1 MVNNFKIYKNFN
13 LSKKDKGAI
22 ILIGNFDGLHRGHQ
36 KLFNRAKSFK
46 KKFKLKIGVIT
57 FDPIPKMFFKG
68 LNNYRLLNFDQKIQ
82 LLKKN
87 SVDFIVNQKFNIRF
101 SKISCLDFI
110 NKILFNKIKPKFI
123 FVSDNFRFGYKR
135 AGDIKLLKSLEK
147 DYDYKIINPSPLKS
161 KKFVISSTLIRKNL
175 ETGNLKKVKKFL
187 GTAWNSEIIQEKIKN
202 KKFKYWIY
210 EVENSI
216 KGYLGIQFLEE
227 EIEILGIGVNQGSR
241 RKNIATELM
250 DELIEYFEKSE
261 YKKIILEVRESNTV
275 AQRLYKKY
283 GFKQISRRKKYY
295 VDEDAK
301 VYQREKIYA

>member
-1 MVNNFKIYKNFN
+1 MI
-13 LSKKDKGAI
+13 SEI
-22 ILIGNFDGLHRGHQ
+22 ID
-36 KLFNRAKSFK
+36 
-46 KKFKLKIGVIT
+46 
-57 FDPIPKMFFKG
+57 
-68 LNNYRLLNFDQKIQ
+68 
-82 LLKKN
+82 
-87 SVDFIVNQKFNIRF
+87 
-101 SKISCLDFI
+101 C
-110 NKILFNKIKPKFI
+110 
-123 FVSDNFRFGYKR
+123 SDETAR
-135 AGDIKLLKSLEK
+135 SLEK
-147 DYDYKIINPSPLKS
+147 IEK
-161 KKFVISSTLIRKNL
+161 LI
-175 ETGNLKKVKKFL
+175 F

-283 GFKQISRRKKYY
+283 GFKQISKRKKYY

>member
-1 MVNNFKIYKNFN
+1 MI
-13 LSKKDKGAI
+13 SEI
-22 ILIGNFDGLHRGHQ
+22 ID
-36 KLFNRAKSFK
+36 
-46 KKFKLKIGVIT
+46 
-57 FDPIPKMFFKG
+57 
-68 LNNYRLLNFDQKIQ
+68 
-82 LLKKN
+82 
-87 SVDFIVNQKFNIRF
+87 
-101 SKISCLDFI
+101 C
-110 NKILFNKIKPKFI
+110 
-123 FVSDNFRFGYKR
+123 DNETAR
-135 AGDIKLLKSLEK
+135 SLEK
-147 DYDYKIINPSPLKS
+147 IEK
-161 KKFVISSTLIRKNL
+161 LI
-175 ETGNLKKVKKFL
+175 F
-187 GTAWNSEIIQEKIKN
+187 GTAWNSQVIQEKIKN

-227 EIEILGIGVNQGSR
+227 EIEILGIGVNKGSR

-283 GFKQISRRKKYY
+283 GFKQISKRKKYY

>member
-1 MVNNFKIYKNFN
+1 MI
-13 LSKKDKGAI
+13 SEI
-22 ILIGNFDGLHRGHQ
+22 ID
-36 KLFNRAKSFK
+36 
-46 KKFKLKIGVIT
+46 
-57 FDPIPKMFFKG
+57 
-68 LNNYRLLNFDQKIQ
+68 
-82 LLKKN
+82 
-87 SVDFIVNQKFNIRF
+87 
-101 SKISCLDFI
+101 C
-110 NKILFNKIKPKFI
+110 
-123 FVSDNFRFGYKR
+123 SDETAR
-135 AGDIKLLKSLEK
+135 SLEK
-147 DYDYKIINPSPLKS
+147 IEK
-161 KKFVISSTLIRKNL
+161 LI
-175 ETGNLKKVKKFL
+175 F
-187 GTAWNSEIIQEKIKN
+187 GTAWNSQVIQEKIKN

-283 GFKQISRRKKYY
+283 GFKQISKRKKYY

>member
-1 MVNNFKIYKNFN
+1 MI
-13 LSKKDKGAI
+13 SEI
-22 ILIGNFDGLHRGHQ
+22 IE
-36 KLFNRAKSFK
+36 
-46 KKFKLKIGVIT
+46 
-57 FDPIPKMFFKG
+57 
-68 LNNYRLLNFDQKIQ
+68 
-82 LLKKN
+82 
-87 SVDFIVNQKFNIRF
+87 
-101 SKISCLDFI
+101 C
-110 NKILFNKIKPKFI
+110 
-123 FVSDNFRFGYKR
+123 DNETAR
-135 AGDIKLLKSLEK
+135 SLEK
-147 DYDYKIINPSPLKS
+147 IEK
-161 KKFVISSTLIRKNL
+161 LI
-175 ETGNLKKVKKFL
+175 F
-187 GTAWNSEIIQEKIKN
+187 GTAWNSQVIQEKIKN

-227 EIEILGIGVNQGSR
+227 EIEILGIGVNKGSR

-283 GFKQISRRKKYY
+283 GFKQISKRKKYY

>member
-1 MVNNFKIYKNFN
+1 MISEIIDCNNET
-13 LSKKDKGAI
+13 A
-22 ILIGNFDGLHRGHQ
+22 R
-36 KLFNRAKSFK
+36 
-46 KKFKLKIGVIT
+46 
-57 FDPIPKMFFKG
+57 
-68 LNNYRLLNFDQKIQ
+68 
-82 LLKKN
+82 
-87 SVDFIVNQKFNIRF
+87 
-101 SKISCLDFI
+101 
-110 NKILFNKIKPKFI
+110 
-123 FVSDNFRFGYKR
+123 
-135 AGDIKLLKSLEK
+135 SLEK
-147 DYDYKIINPSPLKS
+147 IEK
-161 KKFVISSTLIRKNL
+161 LI
-175 ETGNLKKVKKFL
+175 F

>member
-1 MVNNFKIYKNFN
+1 MI
-13 LSKKDKGAI
+13 SEIIDCDKETA
-22 ILIGNFDGLHRGHQ
+22 
-36 KLFNRAKSFK
+36 
-46 KKFKLKIGVIT
+46 
-57 FDPIPKMFFKG
+57 
-68 LNNYRLLNFDQKIQ
+68 
-82 LLKKN
+82 
-87 SVDFIVNQKFNIRF
+87 
-101 SKISCLDFI
+101 
-110 NKILFNKIKPKFI
+110 
-123 FVSDNFRFGYKR
+123 
-135 AGDIKLLKSLEK
+135 KSLEK
-147 DYDYKIINPSPLKS
+147 IEKII
-161 KKFVISSTLIRKNL
+161 F
-175 ETGNLKKVKKFL
+175 

-250 DELIEYFEKSE
+250 DELVEYFEKSE

>member
-1 MVNNFKIYKNFN
+1 MI
-13 LSKKDKGAI
+13 SEI
-22 ILIGNFDGLHRGHQ
+22 ID
-36 KLFNRAKSFK
+36 
-46 KKFKLKIGVIT
+46 
-57 FDPIPKMFFKG
+57 
-68 LNNYRLLNFDQKIQ
+68 
-82 LLKKN
+82 
-87 SVDFIVNQKFNIRF
+87 
-101 SKISCLDFI
+101 C
-110 NKILFNKIKPKFI
+110 
-123 FVSDNFRFGYKR
+123 DNETAR
-135 AGDIKLLKSLEK
+135 SLEK
-147 DYDYKIINPSPLKS
+147 IEKII
-161 KKFVISSTLIRKNL
+161 F
-175 ETGNLKKVKKFL
+175 

-283 GFKQISRRKKYY
+283 GFKKISKRKKYY
-295 VDEDAK
+295 VDEDAE
-301 VYQREKIYA
+301 VYLREKIYA

>member
-1 MVNNFKIYKNFN
+1 MI
-13 LSKKDKGAI
+13 SEI
-22 ILIGNFDGLHRGHQ
+22 IDC
-36 KLFNRAKSFK
+36 
-46 KKFKLKIGVIT
+46 
-57 FDPIPKMFFKG
+57 D
-68 LNNYRLLNFDQKIQ
+68 
-82 LLKKN
+82 
-87 SVDFIVNQKFNIRF
+87 
-101 SKISCLDFI
+101 
-110 NKILFNKIKPKFI
+110 NKTA
-123 FVSDNFRFGYKR
+123 R
-135 AGDIKLLKSLEK
+135 SLENIEK
-147 DYDYKIINPSPLKS
+147 
-161 KKFVISSTLIRKNL
+161 LI
-175 ETGNLKKVKKFL
+175 F

-283 GFKQISRRKKYY
+283 GFKKISKRKKYY
-295 VDEDAK
+295 VDEDAE
-301 VYQREKIYA
+301 VYLREKIYA

>member
-1 MVNNFKIYKNFN
+1 MI
-13 LSKKDKGAI
+13 SEIIDCDKETA
-22 ILIGNFDGLHRGHQ
+22 
-36 KLFNRAKSFK
+36 
-46 KKFKLKIGVIT
+46 
-57 FDPIPKMFFKG
+57 
-68 LNNYRLLNFDQKIQ
+68 
-82 LLKKN
+82 
-87 SVDFIVNQKFNIRF
+87 
-101 SKISCLDFI
+101 
-110 NKILFNKIKPKFI
+110 
-123 FVSDNFRFGYKR
+123 
-135 AGDIKLLKSLEK
+135 KSLEK
-147 DYDYKIINPSPLKS
+147 IEKII
-161 KKFVISSTLIRKNL
+161 F
-175 ETGNLKKVKKFL
+175 

-283 GFKQISRRKKYY
+283 GFKKISKRKKYY
-295 VDEDAK
+295 VDEDAE
-301 VYQREKIYA
+301 VYLKEKIYA

>member
-1 MVNNFKIYKNFN
+1 MI
-13 LSKKDKGAI
+13 SEI
-22 ILIGNFDGLHRGHQ
+22 ID
-36 KLFNRAKSFK
+36 
-46 KKFKLKIGVIT
+46 
-57 FDPIPKMFFKG
+57 
-68 LNNYRLLNFDQKIQ
+68 
-82 LLKKN
+82 
-87 SVDFIVNQKFNIRF
+87 
-101 SKISCLDFI
+101 C
-110 NKILFNKIKPKFI
+110 
-123 FVSDNFRFGYKR
+123 SDETAR
-135 AGDIKLLKSLEK
+135 SLEK
-147 DYDYKIINPSPLKS
+147 IEK
-161 KKFVISSTLIRKNL
+161 LI
-175 ETGNLKKVKKFL
+175 F

-227 EIEILGIGVNQGSR
+227 EIEILGIGVNKGSR

-283 GFKQISRRKKYY
+283 GFKQISKRKKYY

>member
-1 MVNNFKIYKNFN
+1 MI
-13 LSKKDKGAI
+13 SEI
-22 ILIGNFDGLHRGHQ
+22 ID
-36 KLFNRAKSFK
+36 
-46 KKFKLKIGVIT
+46 
-57 FDPIPKMFFKG
+57 
-68 LNNYRLLNFDQKIQ
+68 
-82 LLKKN
+82 
-87 SVDFIVNQKFNIRF
+87 
-101 SKISCLDFI
+101 C
-110 NKILFNKIKPKFI
+110 
-123 FVSDNFRFGYKR
+123 DNETAR
-135 AGDIKLLKSLEK
+135 SLEK
-147 DYDYKIINPSPLKS
+147 IEK
-161 KKFVISSTLIRKNL
+161 LI
-175 ETGNLKKVKKFL
+175 F

-283 GFKQISRRKKYY
+283 GFKKISKRKKYY
-295 VDEDAK
+295 VDEDAE
-301 VYQREKIYA
+301 VYLREKIYA

>member
-1 MVNNFKIYKNFN
+1 MI
-13 LSKKDKGAI
+13 SEIIDCDKETA
-22 ILIGNFDGLHRGHQ
+22 
-36 KLFNRAKSFK
+36 
-46 KKFKLKIGVIT
+46 
-57 FDPIPKMFFKG
+57 
-68 LNNYRLLNFDQKIQ
+68 
-82 LLKKN
+82 
-87 SVDFIVNQKFNIRF
+87 
-101 SKISCLDFI
+101 
-110 NKILFNKIKPKFI
+110 
-123 FVSDNFRFGYKR
+123 
-135 AGDIKLLKSLEK
+135 KSLEK
-147 DYDYKIINPSPLKS
+147 IEKII
-161 KKFVISSTLIRKNL
+161 F
-175 ETGNLKKVKKFL
+175 

-283 GFKQISRRKKYY
+283 GFKKISKRKKYY
-295 VDEDAK
+295 VDEDAE
-301 VYQREKIYA
+301 VYLREKIYA

>member
-1 MVNNFKIYKNFN
+1 MI
-13 LSKKDKGAI
+13 SEI
-22 ILIGNFDGLHRGHQ
+22 ID
-36 KLFNRAKSFK
+36 
-46 KKFKLKIGVIT
+46 
-57 FDPIPKMFFKG
+57 
-68 LNNYRLLNFDQKIQ
+68 
-82 LLKKN
+82 
-87 SVDFIVNQKFNIRF
+87 
-101 SKISCLDFI
+101 C
-110 NKILFNKIKPKFI
+110 
-123 FVSDNFRFGYKR
+123 DNETAR
-135 AGDIKLLKSLEK
+135 SLENIEK
-147 DYDYKIINPSPLKS
+147 
-161 KKFVISSTLIRKNL
+161 LI
-175 ETGNLKKVKKFL
+175 F

-283 GFKQISRRKKYY
+283 GFKKISKRKKYY
-295 VDEDAK
+295 VDEDAE
-301 VYQREKIYA
+301 VYLREKIYAWE

>member
-1 MVNNFKIYKNFN
+1 MI
-13 LSKKDKGAI
+13 SEIIDCDKETA
-22 ILIGNFDGLHRGHQ
+22 
-36 KLFNRAKSFK
+36 
-46 KKFKLKIGVIT
+46 
-57 FDPIPKMFFKG
+57 
-68 LNNYRLLNFDQKIQ
+68 
-82 LLKKN
+82 
-87 SVDFIVNQKFNIRF
+87 
-101 SKISCLDFI
+101 
-110 NKILFNKIKPKFI
+110 
-123 FVSDNFRFGYKR
+123 
-135 AGDIKLLKSLEK
+135 KSLEK
-147 DYDYKIINPSPLKS
+147 IEKII
-161 KKFVISSTLIRKNL
+161 F
-175 ETGNLKKVKKFL
+175 

-283 GFKQISRRKKYY
+283 GFKKISKRKKYY
-295 VDEDAK
+295 VDEDAE
-301 VYQREKIYA
+301 VYQKEKIYA

>member
-1 MVNNFKIYKNFN
+1 MI
-13 LSKKDKGAI
+13 SEIIDCDKETA
-22 ILIGNFDGLHRGHQ
+22 
-36 KLFNRAKSFK
+36 
-46 KKFKLKIGVIT
+46 
-57 FDPIPKMFFKG
+57 
-68 LNNYRLLNFDQKIQ
+68 
-82 LLKKN
+82 
-87 SVDFIVNQKFNIRF
+87 
-101 SKISCLDFI
+101 
-110 NKILFNKIKPKFI
+110 
-123 FVSDNFRFGYKR
+123 
-135 AGDIKLLKSLEK
+135 KSLEK
-147 DYDYKIINPSPLKS
+147 IEKII
-161 KKFVISSTLIRKNL
+161 F
-175 ETGNLKKVKKFL
+175 

-227 EIEILGIGVNQGSR
+227 EIEILGIGVNKGSR

-283 GFKQISRRKKYY
+283 GFKQISKRKKYY

-301 VYQREKIYA
+301 VYQREKIYAWG